1 MKNALNIAHTVW
13 LEMLRRK
20 DMYVVLI
27 LLAFL
32 TLTLSSINS
41 FGTDIPSTYIMD
53 VGLLSALLLS
63 CILAVTLTV
72 RQIPSEEQSGTLF
85 TVMTKPIGRFEFLLG
100 KWLGTFSALLLATLL
115 FYLTVIAVTLS
126 RGFQFNLLALAQT
139 YALHCTL
146 LGIIA
151 AIALCFSTYLSIGAS
166 SSLTFAS
173 IAVGFGFL
181 PKIPHLMLQESGW
194 RAGCMWIIYYAAP
207 HLELFDMRQRL
218 IHNWGPL
225 NASLFAGTL
234 LYGALI
240 ITVFLGLAWCIFR
253 KRRFKR
259 GRFA

>member
-53 VGLLSALLLS
+53 VGLLFTLILSAILS
-63 CILAVTLTV
+63 VTLTA

-85 TVMTKPIGRFEFLLG
+85 TILTKPIGRFEFLFG

-115 FYLTVIAVTLS
+115 FYLTVIAVTML
-126 RGFQFNLLALAQT
+126 RGFNFNVLMLAQT
-139 YALHCTL
+139 YFLHCIL

-151 AIALCFSTYLSIGAS
+151 AIALCFSTYLSIGAGC
-166 SSLTFAS
+166 SLTFS
-173 IAVGFGFL
+173 CVAVSFAFL
-181 PKIPHLMLQESGW
+181 PKIPQLMTHESGW
-194 RAGCMWIIYYAAP
+194 RASCMWFIYYAAP
-207 HLELFDMRQRL
+207 HLELFDMRRRL
-218 IHNWGPL
+218 IHGWEPL
-225 NASLFAGTL
+225 NIAVFTGTV
-234 LYGALI
+234 LYGLLI
-240 ITVFLGLAWCIFR
+240 TAVFLGLAWCIF
-253 KRRFKR
+253 KNRRFKR